1 MKKSIQVKLMSLI
14 VTGMIILAIS
24 IGGISIF
31 NMGKMAEE
39 ESMHVMNL
47 TADESAGELN
57 DVLGRIEQSV
67 EIMSVYTV
75 KNLESI
81 ERLMTDVAY
90 HDAYLNRLE
99 ELAENIIEETDGS
112 VAIYVRLVEDIS
124 FPTDG
129 FFMVRN
135 AHTNELESLTPTDLS
150 LYDAND
156 REHVG
161 WYYEPIAAGHAMWMD
176 PYLNKNINVE
186 MISYI
191 VPVYKENQL
200 FAVVGMDIEFDY
212 IKEFVDDI
220 KVYDTG
226 YAFVADENFVIA
238 YSKEFEA
245 GTTIRG
251 FSDVLADV
259 DIEAL
264 TEQDMLYE
272 CEINGA
278 ERCVAFSR
286 LNNGKIIAVIAPKT
300 EIYED
305 SNVHVIQSV
314 VVAGIITVVFIVLT
328 LRNAKGMV
336 LPLEKLD
343 EAAKEI
349 AEGNL
354 EVDIDVYTKD
364 EIGTLAESLR
374 ETVKQLKSRINYIN
388 NLAYMDKLTGVKN
401 NTAYLNETSLL
412 SFDIKNGHTGFSVFV
427 IDVNGLKYINDT
439 YGHDAGNTLIIETT
453 RLIAEVFGIENVY
466 RIGGD
471 EFAVVLSDVTEEGC
485 KAYKEQ
491 FFKMLNNQNG
501 DVFVAA
507 AIGASAYDKKR
518 DVSYE
523 NVFKR
528 ADEEMYANKQK
539 MKRDGLVSKWLKQS

>member
-1 MKKSIQVKLMSLI
+1 
-14 VTGMIILAIS
+14 
-24 IGGISIF
+24 
-31 NMGKMAEE
+31 
-39 ESMHVMNL
+39 
-47 TADESAGELN
+47 
-57 DVLGRIEQSV
+57 
-67 EIMSVYTV
+67 
-75 KNLESI
+75 
-81 ERLMTDVAY
+81 
-90 HDAYLNRLE
+90 
-99 ELAENIIEETDGS
+99 
-112 VAIYVRLVEDIS
+112 
-124 FPTDG
+124 
-129 FFMVRN
+129 
-135 AHTNELESLTPTDLS
+135 
-150 LYDAND
+150 
-156 REHVG
+156 
-161 WYYEPIAAGHAMWMD
+161 
-176 PYLNKNINVE
+176 
-186 MISYI
+186 
-191 VPVYKENQL
+191 
-200 FAVVGMDIEFDY
+200 MDIEFDY

-336 LPLEKLD
+336 LPLKKLD